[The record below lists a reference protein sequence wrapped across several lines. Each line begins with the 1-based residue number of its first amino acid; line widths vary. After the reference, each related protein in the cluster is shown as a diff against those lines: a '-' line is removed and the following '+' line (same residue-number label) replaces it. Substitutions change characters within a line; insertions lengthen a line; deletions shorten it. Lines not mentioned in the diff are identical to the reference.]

1 MKINYKEVCV
11 VSYCPF
17 CGKGHEVEVNDMDY
31 LDWKDGASAQDA
43 FPYLSASERELLISG
58 ICPTCWDKT
67 FGDAEEESYTG
78 DCDDWDI
85 EMGFDPYEGCYSF
98 DC

>member
-1 MKINYKEVCV
+1 MKINYKEVCIV
-11 VSYCPF
+11 TRCPF
-17 CGKGHEVEVNDMDY
+17 CGHAHEVEVNEMDY
-31 LDWKDGASAQDA
+31 LDWQDGASAQDA
-43 FPYLSASERELLISG
+43 FPYLSASERELFITG
-58 ICPTCWDKT
+58 ICPTCWDET
-67 FGDAEEESYTG
+67 CGDTEEESYTE